1 MAASIAGRLRD
12 RGDAEREIEELTAQ
26 LGRVASEVRPP
37 HATLLSGYQNIDR
50 LTETLADRTAQLAA
64 IEQARGHYDHRKLLA
79 GVGLVTCMLV
89 GTAAALWAVLK

>member
-12 RGDAEREIEELTAQ
+12 RVDAEREISDLTAQ
-26 LGRVASEVRPP
+26 LGRVAADVRPP

-50 LTETLADRTAQLAA
+50 LTETIGDRSAQLAA
-64 IEQARGHYDHRKLLA
+64 IEQARGHYDYRKLLA

-89 GTAAALWAVLK
+89 AISAALWKLLK